1 MTVFGREV
9 GFLLTVGASAEIA
22 ELCPDGDIGKLVEV
36 LSGTTSAT
44 LTNTARIIVALSR
57 GYESNR
63 AFSEPGY
70 VPRPLTVQEVL
81 ALPQSVFLAMQ
92 KEAVAAYTASNQTR
106 VEVEEDK
113 KKDAVTAAP

>member
-9 GFLLTVGASAEIA
+9 GFLLTVGAAAEVS
-22 ELCPDGDIGKLVEV
+22 ELCPDGDIGRLRDALTGSTAKELRITAELV
-36 LSGTTSAT
+36 S
-44 LTNTARIIVALSR
+44 ALSR
-57 GYESNR
+57 GYEENR

-70 VPRPLTVQEVL
+70 TPRPLTVREVS
-81 ALPQSVFLAMQ
+81 ALPQSVFLAVQ
-92 KEAVAAYTASNQTR
+92 KEAVAAYTASMQTR